1 MGSGISVFAL
11 NMKFKHFTQR
21 LVPRSLST
29 RLILLTL
36 GTLLVVQA
44 ATLATVAHFR
54 QKFTE
59 EVTVEVTAT
68 TIRTLRASLAQVP
81 EHERAELVKHAS
93 RGEWQLWSR
102 TLPSNTRNIERK
114 RKNQEESGQQRRSPP
129 DDLRRELRHF
139 VTALNNRLDDG
150 TRVGLSRGELPR
162 LYISLD
168 NRFYNADKRTREW
181 LVIPLDRLSPPVS
194 SQTILAWLGGMG
206 LLLLAAAAFSWHIT
220 RPLTRLARAADQLAA
235 GQPQRV
241 TPSGPTETKVL
252 GQRFNAMLDALSES
266 ETVKRTLLAG
276 LPHDLKGPLSRM
288 WLRAEMIDD
297 GEVKDGLRKDI
308 QDMQRMVNQFIGF
321 VRGTDPSTYHFSP
334 LNLTQWLDEQI
345 NAWETA
351 GSEVRLLG
359 MPTTTVWIQADPVSL
374 GRLIDNL
381 VTNALNHGKPP
392 VEVSLTL
399 KEGSACIHIRDY
411 GPGIAAAQ
419 HAEALR
425 PFSRLDKA
433 RTRTGSV
440 GLGLALSDAIARA
453 HRGHLSLANAKPG
466 PGLEVQVNLP
476 VGEKP
481 GVEAGATPQTSAST
495 PKY

>member
-1 MGSGISVFAL
+1 
-11 NMKFKHFTQR
+11 MKLSRYAQR

-59 EVTVEVTAT
+59 DVTVEVTAT

-81 EHERAELVKHAS
+81 EGERAELVKHAS

-102 TLPSNTRNIERK
+102 TLPSNTRNIER
-114 RKNQEESGQQRRSPP
+114 RHRSQDGTGQQRQSPP
-129 DDLRRELRHF
+129 DDLRRELRNF
-139 VTALNNRLDDG
+139 VTALNTRLDDG
-150 TRVGLSRGELPR
+150 TRVGLSRGALPR

-168 NRFYNADKRTREW
+168 NRLDNPEKRTREW

-206 LLLLAAAAFSWHIT
+206 LLLLIAAAFSWHIT

-235 GQPQRV
+235 GQPRRV

-252 GQRFNAMLDALSES
+252 GQRFNAMLDALNES

-297 GEVKDGLRKDI
+297 SDVKDGLRKDI

-351 GSEVRLLG
+351 GSEVRLLT
-359 MPTTTVWIQADPVSL
+359 MPQTNVWIQADPVSL

-392 VEVSLTL
+392 VEVWLTL
-399 KEGSACIHIRDY
+399 EAGTAFIHIRDY
-411 GPGIAAAQ
+411 GPGIAIEQ
-419 HAEALR
+419 RTEALR

-453 HRGHLSLANAKPG
+453 HGGQLNLMNAEPG
-466 PGLEVQVNLP
+466 PGLEVRISLP
-476 VGEKP
+476 VDEKP
-481 GVEAGATPQTSAST
+481 EVAADATRQTSANT

>member
-168 NRFYNADKRTREW
+168 NRFDNPDKRTREW
-181 LVIPLDRLSPPVS
+181 LVIPLDRLSPPLS
-194 SQTILAWLGGMG
+194 SQTILAWLGGVG
-206 LLLLAAAAFSWHIT
+206 CHAVGPNGNKSFGAAFQCHAGCTERIGNGQTHASCRIAP
-220 RPLTRLARAADQLAA
+220 RFERALVSHVAA
-235 GQPQRV
+235 CRND
-241 TPSGPTETKVL
+241 
-252 GQRFNAMLDALSES
+252 R
-266 ETVKRTLLAG
+266 R
-276 LPHDLKGPLSRM
+276 
-288 WLRAEMIDD
+288 
-297 GEVKDGLRKDI
+297 
-308 QDMQRMVNQFIGF
+308 
-321 VRGTDPSTYHFSP
+321 RGS
-334 LNLTQWLDEQI
+334 
-345 NAWETA
+345 
-351 GSEVRLLG
+351 
-359 MPTTTVWIQADPVSL
+359 
-374 GRLIDNL
+374 
-381 VTNALNHGKPP
+381 
-392 VEVSLTL
+392 
-399 KEGSACIHIRDY
+399 
-411 GPGIAAAQ
+411 
-419 HAEALR
+419 
-425 PFSRLDKA
+425 
-433 RTRTGSV
+433 
-440 GLGLALSDAIARA
+440 
-453 HRGHLSLANAKPG
+453 
-466 PGLEVQVNLP
+466 
-476 VGEKP
+476 
-481 GVEAGATPQTSAST
+481 
-495 PKY
+495 

>member
-1 MGSGISVFAL
+1 
-11 NMKFKHFTQR
+11 MKFTHLAQR
-21 LVPRSLST
+21 LIPRSLRT

-59 EVTVEVTAT
+59 DVTVEVTAT

-81 EHERAELVKHAS
+81 ENERAELVRHAS
-93 RGEWQLWSR
+93 RGEWQLWTR
-102 TLPSNTRNIERK
+102 TLPTNTRNIDRIRRSQDGTEPHK
-114 RKNQEESGQQRRSPP
+114 RSPP
-129 DDLRRELRHF
+129 DNLRRELRHF

-150 TRVGLSRGELPR
+150 TRVGLSRGKLPR

-168 NRFYNADKRTREW
+168 NRFDNPDQRAQEW

-194 SQTILAWLGGMG
+194 SQTLLAWLGGMG
-206 LLLLAAAAFSWHIT
+206 LLLLIAAAFSWHIT

-297 GEVKDGLRKDI
+297 GAVKDGLRNDI

-321 VRGTDPSTYHFSP
+321 VRGTDPSSYHFSP

-345 NAWETA
+345 SAWETA
-351 GSEVRLLG
+351 GSEVRLTKL
-359 MPTTTVWIQADPVSL
+359 PQTAIWIQADPLSL

-392 VEVSLTL
+392 VEISLTQ
-399 KEGSACIHIRDY
+399 ETDDACIHIRDY
-411 GPGIAAAQ
+411 GPGIDAAQ

-453 HRGHLSLANAKPG
+453 HGGHLSLANAEPG
-466 PGLEVQVNLP
+466 PGLEVKINLP

-481 GVEAGATPQTSAST
+481 EAVEDETPRTSANT